1 MSLFDKFS
9 DVSQLVEEVSGQGP
23 FPAGISTDQL
33 YSPTEGKMSGRRV
46 LLAGTN
52 NYLGLTFNPDIIAAS
67 KQALDAFGTGSTG
80 SRMASGTYSGH
91 LALEIELAE
100 FFGKAGAIL
109 FTTGYQ
115 ANLGVISTL
124 AGTQDI
130 ILVDAD
136 SHASIYDGAKM
147 SGAELYRFRHN
158 DPDDLAKRLRRLGTR
173 TDNALI
179 ILEGLYSM
187 LGDQARLKE
196 FVQVKKEYGGCL
208 LVDEA
213 HSLGVL
219 GPQGQGLAAEQGVL
233 DDVEL
238 IIGTFSKSLGCIG
251 GYCASNE
258 STMEIIRHIIRPYM
272 FSASTTPAIIATARA
287 ALKVVSAGK
296 ELRATLWRHAHKL
309 YNALQKMG
317 FEVGPEPGPI
327 VAVYMDSPS
336 HAANAWR
343 LLLEQNIYVNLVIP
357 PATPSSTSLL
367 RCSLSAVHS
376 DKQID
381 LIIEGY
387 RKVFELRASL

>member
-9 DVSQLVEEVSGQGP
+9 DISQLIEEISGQGP

-52 NYLGLTFNPDIIAAS
+52 NYLGLTFDPNIIAAS
-67 KQALDAFGTGSTG
+67 KQALDTFGTGSTG
-80 SRMASGTYSGH
+80 SRMASGTYAGH
-91 LALEIELAE
+91 LALEAELAE
-100 FFGKAGAIL
+100 FFGKANAIL

-115 ANLGVISTL
+115 ANLGVISALT
-124 AGTQDI
+124 GPQDV

-147 SGAELYRFRHN
+147 GGAELYRFRHN
-158 DPDDLAKRLRRLGTR
+158 DPDDLAKRLRRLGSR
-173 TDNALI
+173 TENALI

-196 FVQVKKEYGGCL
+196 FVQVKKEYGGYL

-233 DDVEL
+233 DDIDL
-238 IIGTFSKSLGCIG
+238 IVGTFSKSLGCIG
-251 GYCASNE
+251 GYCVSNE
-258 STMEIIRHIIRPYM
+258 SAMEIVRHVIRPYM
-272 FSASTTPAIIATARA
+272 FSASTTPSIIATARA
-287 ALKVVSAGK
+287 ALKAVVAGK
-296 ELRATLWRHAHKL
+296 ELRAILWRHAHKL

-317 FEVGPEPGPI
+317 FQVGPEPGPI
-327 VAVYMDSPS
+327 VAVYMRSPS
-336 HAANAWR
+336 HAADAWR

-367 RCSLSAVHS
+367 RCSLSAAHS
-376 DKQID
+376 DEQID

-387 RKVFELRASL
+387 RKVFELYSS